1 MSGSDV
7 LETLENLL
15 ALAGSANENEARN
28 AAVQAVKLIRRHR
41 LVVTLPARADH
52 VFRGRARSEPAVE
65 VPRRPTPSAARK
77 PSPVRGVTRT
87 RSSKKTKQAADP
99 PEKIVAPL
107 GGECI
112 HCKTRYPREAAIYW
126 FPAGGGMH
134 ARCFELWSRGAPP
147 RK

>member
-1 MSGSDV
+1 MSQDV

-41 LVVTLPARADH
+41 LVVSFPARTEH
-52 VFRGRARSEPAVE
+52 VFRGRTRSEPAVE
-65 VPRRPTPSAARK
+65 VPRRPTPSAGRK
-77 PSPVRGVTRT
+77 PSPPPREGKRT
-87 RSSKKTKQAADP
+87 RSSKKTKPAADP

-112 HCKTRYPREAAIYW
+112 HCKTRYPREASIYW

-134 ARCFELWSRGAPP
+134 ARCFDLWSRGDRP